1 MTDSDYT
8 HYVGII
14 DRTGSMQKIRADTE
28 GGFNQF
34 VEDQKKLPGRAT
46 LSLYQFDSWHAA
58 SDGIGR
64 GSGQYVTQVETVAS
78 FLPLGDVRPY
88 KLNPRGN
95 TPLLDAVGAVVT
107 ETGEKLAAMPEDKR
121 PGQVIVIIATDG
133 GENCSH
139 EWTKD
144 TVKAL
149 TTQQQE
155 DYGWKF
161 TYIGANQDAFAEAGG
176 MGIPM
181 AASMGYAASPGGTRN
196 AWGRMSAN
204 VSRSRAGGQSVGI
217 AYSDEDRAAAE
228 EK

>member
-8 HYVGII
+8 HYVGLI

-34 VEDQKKLPGRAT
+34 VEDQRKVPGRAT
-46 LSLYQFDSWHAA
+46 LSLYQFDSWHAER
-58 SDGIGR
+58 DGLGR
-64 GSGQYVTQVETVAS
+64 GGGLFTTQVETVAD
-78 FLPLGDVRPY
+78 FLPLADVRRY
-88 KLNPRGN
+88 KLVPRGN
-95 TPLLDAVGAVVT
+95 TPLLDAVGVVLT

-133 GENCSH
+133 GENCSR
-139 EWTKD
+139 EWSKA

-149 TTQQQE
+149 ITQQQE

-181 AASMGYAASPGGTRN
+181 AASMDYAASPGGTRN
-196 AWGRMSAN
+196 AWGKMSAN

-217 AYSDEDRAAAE
+217 AYSDEDRAAAKE
-228 EK
+228 E

>member
-1 MTDSDYT
+1 MTDPDYT

-14 DRTGSMQKIRADTE
+14 DRTGSMHTIRADTE

-34 VEDQKKLPGRAT
+34 VQDQKKLPGRAT
-46 LSLYQFDSWHAA
+46 LSLYQFDSYPAE
-58 SDGIGR
+58 
-64 GSGQYVTQVETVAS
+64 GSGGQYVTQVETVAD
-78 FLPLGDVRPY
+78 FLPLADVRRY
-88 KLNPRGN
+88 KLSPRGN

-107 ETGEKLAAMPEDKR
+107 ETGAKLAAMAEDKR

-176 MGIPM
+176 IGIPM
-181 AASMGYAASPGGTRN
+181 AASMGYTASPAGTRN
-196 AWGRMSAN
+196 AWGRMSDN

-217 AYSDEDRAAAE
+217 AYSDDDRAAAE